1 MKIKVENLTKEFK
14 DSLILNDINL
24 EFQEGKV
31 YGLVGPNGSGKSV
44 LLKII
49 CAFYMPTQ
57 GKVLIDGVNYNDG
70 NNFPSNLRA
79 LIDKP
84 SFIPDLSGVE
94 NLKLLAKIQNLI
106 NDDDIINT
114 LKIVNLYEEKDK
126 KFYKYSMGMKQ
137 KLGIAS
143 VLMED
148 PKIMILDE
156 PFNGIDDK
164 SKSKLFEYLA
174 KIKKNKIIIISSHI
188 VEEIQ
193 KVCDEVYYFENGT
206 CVKKWVLW
214 KKI

>member
-49 CAFYMPTQ
+49 CAFYMPTK

-70 NNFPSNLRA
+70 NNFPPNLRA

-84 SFIPDLSGVE
+84 SFIPDLSGFE

-188 VEEIQ
+188 FEEIQ

-206 CVKKWVLW
+206 CVKK
-214 KKI
+214 

>member
-70 NNFPSNLRA
+70 NNFPPNLRA

-84 SFIPDLSGVE
+84 SFIPDLSGFE
-94 NLKLLAKIQNLI
+94 NLKLLANIQNLI

-143 VLMED
+143 VLMEK

-156 PFNGIDDK
+156 PFNGIDDE

-188 VEEIQ
+188 FEEIQ

-206 CVKKWVLW
+206 CVKK
-214 KKI
+214 

>member
-70 NNFPSNLRA
+70 NNFPPNLRA

-84 SFIPDLSGVE
+84 SFIPDLSGFE
-94 NLKLLAKIQNLI
+94 NLKLLANIQNLI

-164 SKSKLFEYLA
+164 SKSKLFEYLT

-206 CVKKWVLW
+206 CVKK
-214 KKI
+214 

>member
-1 MKIKVENLTKEFK
+1 MKIKIENLTKEFK

-70 NNFPSNLRA
+70 NNFPPNLRA

-84 SFIPDLSGVE
+84 SFIPDLSGFE
-94 NLKLLAKIQNLI
+94 NLKLLANIQNLI

-206 CVKKWVLW
+206 CVKK
-214 KKI
+214 

>member
-1 MKIKVENLTKEFK
+1 MKIKVGNLTKEFK

-49 CAFYMPTQ
+49 CAFYIPTQ

-70 NNFPSNLRA
+70 NNFPPNLRA

-84 SFIPDLSGVE
+84 SFIPDLSGFE

-206 CVKKWVLW
+206 CVKK
-214 KKI
+214 

>member
-70 NNFPSNLRA
+70 NNFPPNLRA

-84 SFIPDLSGVE
+84 SFIPDLSGFE

-164 SKSKLFEYLA
+164 SKSKLFEYLP

-206 CVKKWVLW
+206 CVKK
-214 KKI
+214 

>member
-70 NNFPSNLRA
+70 NNFPPNLRA

-84 SFIPDLSGVE
+84 SFIPDLSGFE
-94 NLKLLAKIQNLI
+94 NLKLLANIQNLI

-188 VEEIQ
+188 FEEIQ

-206 CVKKWVLW
+206 CVKK
-214 KKI
+214 

>member
-1 MKIKVENLTKEFK
+1 MKIKIENLTKEFK

-49 CAFYMPTQ
+49 CAFYMPTK

-70 NNFPSNLRA
+70 NNFPPNLRA

-84 SFIPDLSGVE
+84 SFIPDLSGFE

-143 VLMED
+143 VLMEK

-156 PFNGIDDK
+156 PFNGIDDE

-188 VEEIQ
+188 FEEIQ

-206 CVKKWVLW
+206 CVKK
-214 KKI
+214 

>member
-1 MKIKVENLTKEFK
+1 MKIKIENLTKEFK

-49 CAFYMPTQ
+49 CAFYMPTK

-70 NNFPSNLRA
+70 NNFPPNLRA

-84 SFIPDLSGVE
+84 SFIPDLSGFE
-94 NLKLLAKIQNLI
+94 NLKLLANIQNLI

-143 VLMED
+143 VLMEK

-156 PFNGIDDK
+156 PFNGIDDE

-206 CVKKWVLW
+206 CVKK
-214 KKI
+214 

>member
-70 NNFPSNLRA
+70 NNFPPNLRA

-84 SFIPDLSGVE
+84 SFIPDLSGFE
-94 NLKLLAKIQNLI
+94 NLKLLANIQNLI

-206 CVKKWVLW
+206 CVKK
-214 KKI
+214 

>member
-70 NNFPSNLRA
+70 NNFPPNLRA

-84 SFIPDLSGVE
+84 SFIPDLSGFE

-143 VLMED
+143 VLMEK

-156 PFNGIDDK
+156 PFNGIDDE

-188 VEEIQ
+188 FEEIQ

-206 CVKKWVLW
+206 CVKK
-214 KKI
+214 

>member
-1 MKIKVENLTKEFK
+1 MKIKIENLTKEFK

-70 NNFPSNLRA
+70 NNFPPNLRA

-84 SFIPDLSGVE
+84 SFIPDLSGFE

-206 CVKKWVLW
+206 CVKK
-214 KKI
+214 

>member
-70 NNFPSNLRA
+70 NNFPPNLRA

-84 SFIPDLSGVE
+84 SFIPDLSGFE

-164 SKSKLFEYLA
+164 SKSKLFEYLT

-206 CVKKWVLW
+206 CVKK
-214 KKI
+214 

>member
-70 NNFPSNLRA
+70 NNYPPNLRA

-84 SFIPDLSGVE
+84 SFIPDLSGFE

-206 CVKKWVLW
+206 CVKK
-214 KKI
+214 

>member
-70 NNFPSNLRA
+70 NNFPPNLRA

-84 SFIPDLSGVE
+84 SFIPDLSGFE

-206 CVKKWVLW
+206 CVKK
-214 KKI
+214 

>member
-1 MKIKVENLTKEFK
+1 MKIKIENLTKEFK

-49 CAFYMPTQ
+49 CAFYMPTK

-70 NNFPSNLRA
+70 NNFPPNLRA

-84 SFIPDLSGVE
+84 SFIPDLSGFE
-94 NLKLLAKIQNLI
+94 NLKLLANIQNLI

-143 VLMED
+143 VLMEK

-156 PFNGIDDK
+156 PFNGIDDE

-188 VEEIQ
+188 FEEI
-193 KVCDEVYYFENGT
+193 KKICDEVYYFENGT
-206 CVKKWVLW
+206 CVKK
-214 KKI
+214 

>member
-49 CAFYMPTQ
+49 CAFYIPTQ

-70 NNFPSNLRA
+70 NNFPPNLRA

-84 SFIPDLSGVE
+84 SFIPDLSGFE

-206 CVKKWVLW
+206 CVKK
-214 KKI
+214 

>member
-70 NNFPSNLRA
+70 NTFPPNLRA

-84 SFIPDLSGVE
+84 SFIPDLSGFE

-164 SKSKLFEYLA
+164 SKSKLFEYLP

-206 CVKKWVLW
+206 CVKK
-214 KKI
+214 